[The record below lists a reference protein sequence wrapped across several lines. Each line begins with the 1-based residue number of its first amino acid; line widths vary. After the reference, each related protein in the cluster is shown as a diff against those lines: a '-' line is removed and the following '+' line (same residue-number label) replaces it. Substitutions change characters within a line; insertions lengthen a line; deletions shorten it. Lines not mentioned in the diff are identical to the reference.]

1 MTNITRHL
9 RQIEKKTPPFLRN
22 VHRPNLTQGHIDPRF
37 RPPKRQ
43 ITTGL
48 IPYSGPWTDA
58 ERLHLLKRCLFGVS
72 IEDLR
77 HFQSMT
83 MEQMIDALLQTNP
96 NPPPPINDYNDDD
109 FKDPEI
115 PYGQTWINSNYGFI
129 LNLPQNIQAEIF
141 VRRFYSFKFWWIRQ
155 IIASPRTIHEKL
167 TFFWH
172 NHFAVQLSNIL
183 VGILGYQYYMT
194 LRNHALGHFP
204 TLVRA
209 ITLDPAML
217 IYLNG
222 AENVKD
228 QPDENYARELQELF
242 TIGKGPDSGYT
253 EHDVRQAARI
263 LTGWTLNLDN
273 RGKIISTFVPYNH
286 DTGDKQFSA
295 FYNHQRIA
303 GQWDGTRELD
313 ALIEM
318 LTSHPTS
325 ARFLCRELYRFFVFP
340 IITKETEKLV
350 IQPLAELY
358 RREGYQIRPVL
369 RTLLSSEHF
378 FDPLNRGAMVK
389 NPLEHLMSLW
399 RGANMAFPTDSTIA
413 ERAVW
418 SQLLYYGGIITGLE
432 IGDPPSVAGW
442 PAYYLAPQYDLTWIT
457 TSTVKNRTFVTDY
470 LMFVGFEDSKGN
482 TAIYADWL
490 AFTQS
495 LTDADDPNALIHQAS
510 QLFLGQPLTDDQHQ
524 SLKKILLSGQKNDN
538 YWTAAWLHYLQNPD
552 DPTARQ
558 IVLNRLIPFFRT
570 LLHMAEAYLC

>member
-1 MTNITRHL
+1 MTNIIRHL
-9 RQIEKKTPPFLRN
+9 RQIEKKTPPFLHGVEKPSLN
-22 VHRPNLTQGHIDPRF
+22 QGHIDPRF
-37 RPPKRQ
+37 RPSKRH

-48 IPYSGPWTDA
+48 NPYSGPWTNA

-72 IEDLR
+72 LNDLR
-77 HFQSMT
+77 HFQSMSLD
-83 MEQMIDALLQTNP
+83 QMIDTLLQANP
-96 NPPPPINDYNDDD
+96 NPAPPINDYNDGD

-115 PYGQTWINSNYGFI
+115 PYGQTWINSNYRYI
-129 LNLPQNIQAEIF
+129 LNLPRNIQAEIF
-141 VRRFYSFKFWWIRQ
+141 VRRFYSFKFWWMRQ
-155 IIASPRTIHEKL
+155 ILHSPRTIHEKL

-172 NHFAVQLSNIL
+172 NHFAVQLSNIF

-194 LRNHALGHFP
+194 LRQHALGHFP

-217 IYLNG
+217 LYLNG

-273 RGKIISTFVPYNH
+273 RGKIITTFVPSNH
-286 DTGDKQFSA
+286 DRGNKQFSA
-295 FYNHQRIA
+295 FYNHQRIR
-303 GQWDGTRELD
+303 GQWDGHRELD

-318 LTSHPTS
+318 LTTHPTS
-325 ARFLCRELYRFFVFP
+325 ARFLCRKLYRFFVYP
-340 IITKETEKLV
+340 IITEETEQRV

-369 RTLLSSEHF
+369 RALLSSEHF
-378 FDPLNRGAMVK
+378 FDPL
-389 NPLEHLMSLW
+389 LW
-399 RGANMAFPTDSTIA
+399 RGTHMAFPPNSTIA
-413 ERAVW
+413 ERAAW
-418 SQLLYYGGIITGLE
+418 SQLLYYGSVITGLE

-457 TSTVKNRTFVTDY
+457 TSTIKNRTFVTDY
-470 LMFVGFEDSKGN
+470 LMFVGLEDSQGN

-490 AFTQS
+490 AFVQD
-495 LTDADDPNALIHQAS
+495 LTNPEDPNALIQQAS
-510 QLFLGQPLTDDQHQ
+510 QLFLGHPLTTTQHQ
-524 SLKKILLSGQKNDN
+524 SLKKAHSSTWPKPTCSNHFYAVVYEIVVPL
-538 YWTAAWLHYLQNPD
+538 NP
-552 DPTARQ
+552 
-558 IVLNRLIPFFRT
+558 
-570 LLHMAEAYLC
+570 